1 MDWRKR
7 SKVVCELVC
16 RTPSLFYSVRFFVF
30 LLSKRGIRLSCHC
43 LSVNYW
49 RCRSAVI
56 VQKHDMASA
65 MAVESSWLVYQWIG
79 HVGTTPMKLPKLLLS
94 LLFESNGE
102 TGIDEDP
109 EFPLQSYSSSDEVA
123 SASDSNCDSDSD
135 THLQACEAMIKR
147 ENWTF
152 IKTIHSE
159 RNRTV
164 LSFLRSAP
172 YLISHVLVKWS

>member
-56 VQKHDMASA
+56 VQKHDMAGAIGSRKQLVSLSMNRA
-65 MAVESSWLVYQWIG
+65 RRYTANEAAKTASVFAFWVERG
-79 HVGTTPMKLPKLLLS
+79 
-94 LLFESNGE
+94 

-147 ENWTF
+147 ENGTF
-152 IKTIHSE
+152 IKTIRSE

-164 LSFLRSAP
+164 LGFLHSAP